1 MKKIRG
7 LVNVENPKNKGGS
20 EKTYWHRKKA
30 KLKGKDT
37 KATHTYTHTHTQI
50 PDFIYTFFL
59 LIRLGKSKF
68 AEQERNIQFNRRKS
82 KIFLPYHFKFSSD
95 KKNKDT

>member
-1 MKKIRG
+1 M
-7 LVNVENPKNKGGS
+7 NVENLKNKGGS
-20 EKTYWHRKKA
+20 EKTYTDTYRKKA

-37 KATHTYTHTHTQI
+37 KATHTHTHIQI